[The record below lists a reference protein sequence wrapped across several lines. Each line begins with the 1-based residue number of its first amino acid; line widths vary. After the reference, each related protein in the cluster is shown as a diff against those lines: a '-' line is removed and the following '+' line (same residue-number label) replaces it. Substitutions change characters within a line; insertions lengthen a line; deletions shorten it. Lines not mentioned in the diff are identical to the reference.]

1 MSRPLFAPLS
11 IIITLDD
18 AHRYDHVQDDGG
30 DDDDDSGDDDD
41 YDYDDDD
48 CMCTAVI
55 LQIQ

>member
-30 DDDDDSGDDDD
+30 DDDDDDDDDD
-41 YDYDDDD
+41 YV
-48 CMCTAVI
+48 CTAVI

>member
-18 AHRYDHVQDDGG
+18 AHRYDHVQDDG
-30 DDDDDSGDDDD
+30 DDDCDDDDD
-41 YDYDDDD
+41 YDDDDDD

>member
-41 YDYDDDD
+41 YDDDD
-48 CMCTAVI
+48 CVCTAVI

>member
-30 DDDDDSGDDDD
+30 GDDDDD
-41 YDYDDDD
+41 
-48 CMCTAVI
+48 CVCTAVI